1 MSTNKLLLVVVV
13 LFLHTYNWFVKAQKP
28 FLELFCVF
36 QKKLYLC
43 EKINIIFIMKIK
55 YFIFASILIMSAS
68 CRQRIGI
75 ERLNINNPVNCV
87 VDSVQ
92 FSYYLTT
99 TDYELTT
106 TLRHKEGLVVHYDF
120 SNISTTHKTL
130 AHDYVHPYIQGL
142 HGICYMKDGAKVPS
156 MSFNADRSLVYL
168 GENDLFE
175 IGTFELSPQATIQ
188 FERHLSVDVFP
199 GEYYY
204 ETTPILRIYENY
216 INGIP
221 VDTIT
226 YNDIT
231 PLRVYFVVK

>member
-1 MSTNKLLLVVVV
+1 MTMKTKTLILATIV
-13 LFLHTYNWFVKAQKP
+13 L
-28 FLELFCVF
+28 
-36 QKKLYLC
+36 
-43 EKINIIFIMKIK
+43 I
-55 YFIFASILIMSAS
+55 SIS
-68 CRQRIGI
+68 CNPQADID
-75 ERLNINNPVNCV
+75 RLNINNPVSCV

-106 TLRHKEGLVVHYDF
+106 TFRQKEGLVVHYDF
-120 SNISTTHKTL
+120 CNISTTHKTL

-142 HGICYMKDGAKVPS
+142 HGICYTKDGVKVPS
-156 MSFNADRSLVYL
+156 MSFNADRSLVYN

-188 FERHLSVDVFP
+188 FERHISVDVVP

-221 VDTIT
+221 ADTIT
-226 YNDIT
+226 FNNIT

>member
-1 MSTNKLLLVVVV
+1 
-13 LFLHTYNWFVKAQKP
+13 
-28 FLELFCVF
+28 
-36 QKKLYLC
+36 
-43 EKINIIFIMKIK
+43 MKIK
-55 YFIFASILIMSAS
+55 ITIFSIVLIAIS
-68 CRQRIGI
+68 CTQQMGI
-75 ERLNINNPVNCV
+75 ERLNINNPISCT
-87 VDSVQ
+87 VDSVK

-99 TDYELTT
+99 TDYALTT
-106 TLRHKEGLVVHYDF
+106 TFCQKEGLVVHYDF

-130 AHDYVHPYIQGL
+130 AHDYVHPYIHGL
-142 HGICYMKDGAKVPS
+142 HGICYTKDGVKVPS
-156 MSFNADRSLVYL
+156 MSFNADRSLVYN

-188 FERHLSVDVFP
+188 FERHISVDVVP

-221 VDTIT
+221 ADTIT
-226 YNDIT
+226 FNNIT

>member
-1 MSTNKLLLVVVV
+1 
-13 LFLHTYNWFVKAQKP
+13 
-28 FLELFCVF
+28 
-36 QKKLYLC
+36 
-43 EKINIIFIMKIK
+43 
-55 YFIFASILIMSAS
+55 MSAS

-120 SNISTTHKTL
+120 CNISTTHKTL

-142 HGICYMKDGAKVPS
+142 HGTCYTKKGTKIPS
-156 MSFNADRSLVYL
+156 MTFNADRSLVYSS
-168 GENDLFE
+168 ENDLFE
-175 IGTFELSPQATIQ
+175 IGTFELSPQAIIQ
-188 FERHLSVDVFP
+188 FERHISVDVVP

-204 ETTPILRIYENY
+204 ETTPILRVYENY

-221 VDTIT
+221 ADTIT
-226 YNDIT
+226 FNNIT